1 MKILSPHQRQSSSLR
16 SLHLAAPTAALL
28 LQTNIASADVN
39 DYPTEARVDYVIA
52 CMASNDQSVE
62 MLRRCSCSIDVIAS
76 LLPYER
82 YAEAETVLRMS
93 QVRSESASVFR
104 EGHWTQPI
112 LEELR
117 RAQIEA
123 DFRCF

>member
-1 MKILSPHQRQSSSLR
+1 MFQSLLIASS
-16 SLHLAAPTAALL
+16 TAAFL
-28 LQTNIASADVN
+28 LQTNIAFADVS
-39 DYPTEARVDYVIA
+39 DYPTEARVDYVIG
-52 CMASNDQSVE
+52 CMASNGQGVD

-76 LLPYER
+76 LVPYER